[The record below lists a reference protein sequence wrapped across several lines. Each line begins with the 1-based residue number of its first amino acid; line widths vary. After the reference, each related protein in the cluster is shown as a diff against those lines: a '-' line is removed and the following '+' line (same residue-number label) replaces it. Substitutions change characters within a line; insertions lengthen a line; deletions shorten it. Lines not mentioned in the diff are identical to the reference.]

1 MDCLFCKIKN
11 KEIEAK
17 VLYED
22 DDFFVF
28 LDMDQSYGGHTLI
41 IPKKHFTT
49 YKDLDNITLNKM
61 FLLASKIS
69 DEIMQK
75 LNKKGISL
83 QFNYGDTQV
92 VKHVHLHLIP
102 NYELEKDNMDINEVY
117 HLLGSTI
124 KVDISSKETL
134 EIISFIFSIVIFS
147 IISFSLS
154 HILLNLDKV

>member
-1 MDCLFCKIKN
+1 M
-11 KEIEAK
+11 
-17 VLYED
+17 
-22 DDFFVF
+22 
-28 LDMDQSYGGHTLI
+28 
-41 IPKKHFTT
+41 FTT
-49 YKDLDNITLNKM
+49 HSPLLLSRYYNIRKFQLDNGILNEINADLYYKDLDNITLNKM

-117 HLLGSTI
+117 HLL
-124 KVDISSKETL
+124 K
-134 EIISFIFSIVIFS
+134 
-147 IISFSLS
+147 
-154 HILLNLDKV
+154 N